1 MRGQRME
8 RSVNVQNV
16 REHLNSQRMTQAIL
30 VNPGGAISVNGNSL
44 RKTWIIGALSLPI
57 NSSSGQ
63 R

>member
-8 RSVNVQNV
+8 PSVNVQNV

-44 RKTWIIGALSLPI
+44 RKTWIIGAPLLPI
-57 NSSSGQ
+57 KSSSGQ